1 MTYDLARAGRTVVR
15 AGLVVGSGGNLSVRQ
30 PDGETCLVSRAGAWL
45 DDLADIDLSVVRIS
59 DGAVLAGHPHPS
71 SELLLHLHVY
81 RARPDA
87 AAVLHLHPQA
97 SVLLTAVG
105 QQVQLSTTDHVY
117 YVGSVARVPF
127 LPPGSEAVARAA
139 VAEMAAQDADCAV
152 LNRHGCVVLADS
164 LELAVKRALN
174 LEEAAQTT
182 YRALLLGAPLPPVP
196 ADLLNWA
203 QQAGKRLA

>member
-1 MTYDLARAGRTVVR
+1 VRYDLAWAGRTVGR
-15 AGLVVGSGGNLSVRQ
+15 AGLVIGSGGNLSVRR
-30 PDGETCLVSRAGAWL
+30 PDGETCLVTRAGAWL
-45 DDLADIDLSVVRIS
+45 DDLADGDLSVVRIS
-59 DGAVLAGHPHPS
+59 DGAVLAGHPAPS
-71 SELLLHLHVY
+71 SESPLHLHVY

-105 QQVQLSTTDHVY
+105 QEIELSTTDHVY
-117 YVGSVARVPF
+117 YVGAVARVPF
-127 LPPGSEAVARAA
+127 LPPGSDAAGRAA
-139 VAEMAAQDADCAV
+139 VEEMAAHGADCAV

-164 LELAVKRALN
+164 VELAVKRALN

-203 QQAGKRLA
+203 RQAGSA